1 MVSMY
6 WLRAKIHPTWQFT
19 TVCAGLV
26 VGVALAQVWR
36 GFGLWSWLLLGG
48 LLCSLALWR
57 SRRVL
62 LVAAFIGGSLIGL
75 YRGGA
80 DQVLLTHYGPYIGK
94 TVVVKGTIDGD
105 VSLAGS
111 DTYALQLTRVQIDS
125 KAQLGTLYV
134 TVGADGA
141 RIRRSDVVTVKGVFM
156 AGFGSFSGTMYRA
169 TLVSAQR
176 PVPGDVALEVRDAFA
191 GKVRQAVNEPQ
202 ASLGIGFLLGQ
213 KSALPSDLMQ
223 ALQVA
228 GLTHI
233 VVASGYNLMILVR
246 LARRIFEKVSRYLA
260 MLASGGLIVGFIA
273 MTGMTPSMTRAG
285 LVAALGLVAWYVGR
299 KFHPVTLLLFAAAVT
314 VIIEP
319 SNVWGNIGWMLSFA
333 AFAGVMLVAPILTA
347 YLFGKEKVPFV
358 AQLFIETT
366 SAQLVTLPIIMAVFG
381 NLSVVA
387 LLANMLVLPFIPLT
401 MLLTFT
407 IGLIGFMA
415 PALQTIVAWPTQ
427 TLLDGIVRVI
437 EWCAALPGAQM
448 SWQIGHGVVIAVYV
462 VVGVVCFYMK
472 WRARYQLHTA
482 SVID

>member
-1 MVSMY
+1 MVTMY

-19 TVCAGLV
+19 TICAGLV
-26 VGVALAQVWR
+26 AGVALAQVWR
-36 GFGLWSWLLLGG
+36 SFGVWPWLLLGS
-48 LLCSLALWR
+48 LLCGLALWR
-57 SRRVL
+57 SRRIL
-62 LVAAFIGGSLIGL
+62 LVVAFVGGSLVGL
-75 YRGGA
+75 SRGGV
-80 DQVLLTHYGPYIGK
+80 DQALLAHYGQYIGK
-94 TVVVKGTIDGD
+94 TVTVKGVIDGD

-111 DTYALQLTRVQIDS
+111 DTYALQLVHVQINGDT
-125 KAQLGTLYV
+125 QLGTVYV
-134 TVGADGA
+134 TVGADGT
-141 RIRRSDVVTVKGVFM
+141 RVRRSDVVIVKGVLM

-169 TLVSAQR
+169 TLVSASR
-176 PVPGDVALEVRDAFA
+176 PVPGDVALEARDMFA
-191 GKVRQAVNEPQ
+191 GKVRQSIDEPQ

-260 MLASGGLIVGFIA
+260 MLTSGGLIIGFIA

-299 KFHPVTLLLFAAAVT
+299 KFHPATLLVFAAAVT
-314 VIIEP
+314 VMIEP
-319 SNVWGNIGWMLSFA
+319 SNVWGNVGWMLSFA

-347 YLFGKEKVPFV
+347 YLFGKEKVPFI

-381 NLSVVA
+381 NLSIVA

-401 MLLTFT
+401 MLMTFIT
-407 IGLIGFMA
+407 GLIGFIA
-415 PALQTIVAWPTQ
+415 PALQMIVAWPTQ
-427 TLLDGIVRVI
+427 VLLDGIVRVI

-448 SWQIGHGVVIAVYV
+448 SWQIGPVVVAVLYGVVIA
-462 VVGVVCFYMK
+462 GCLYMK
-472 WRARYQLHTA
+472 TRARYQLHTA